1 MGGPE
6 PERRLPLRSAEV
18 VVDDA
23 TPQGKLGSPPT
34 AVGDLAVE
42 PHVSV
47 VIPCLDEA
55 ESIAECVEE
64 ALSALRRAG
73 LETEVVVVDNGSRDG
88 SAALAAA
95 AGARVVHEPRRGYG
109 HAYLAGFAAARGF
122 YVVMADG
129 DGTYDLR
136 DAARFCQELD
146 AGADVVI
153 GSRLRGTVH
162 PGAMPWLHRRIG
174 NPLLTWLL
182 NVFVGIRVSD
192 AHSGM
197 RAFRRSLL
205 PRLALC
211 STGME
216 LASEQL
222 VRSGRLGL
230 EIREL
235 PIDYRPRRGRSKLLW
250 LRDGWRHLWLLL
262 AHSPAW
268 LLLLPM
274 ALLGGA
280 GLLALREAVIPAGAL
295 AATGCLLLAAVSAAR
310 LSAPEPIQREP
321 QALLDGDLRPEP
333 EVPLSGGDVRL

>member
-1 MGGPE
+1 MGGPD
-6 PERRLPLRSAEV
+6 PEHRPLLRSAEV
-18 VVDDA
+18 FVDDA
-23 TPQGKLGSPPT
+23 TPQGNLGSPPT
-34 AVGDLAVE
+34 AMGDLGAE
-42 PHVSV
+42 PQVSV

-64 ALSALRRAG
+64 ALTALRRAG

-88 SAALAAA
+88 SAALAEA
-95 AGARVVHEPRRGYG
+95 AGARVVHEARRGYG
-109 HAYLAGFAAARGF
+109 RAYLAGFAAARGR

-174 NPLLTWLL
+174 NPLLTGLL
-182 NVFVGIRVSD
+182 NIFVGTRVSD

-216 LASEQL
+216 LASEHL

-235 PIDYRPRRGRSKLLW
+235 PIDYRPRRGNSKLLW

-268 LLLLPM
+268 LLLLPA
-274 ALLGGA
+274 ALLAGA

-295 AATGCLLLAAVSAAR
+295 AATGCLLLTTVSVAR
-310 LSAPEPIQREP
+310 LSAPEPVQREA
-321 QALLDGDLRPEP
+321 QSLLDGDLRPEA
-333 EVPLSGGDVRL
+333 ELSLSGGDVRL

>member
-1 MGGPE
+1 MGGPD
-6 PERRLPLRSAEV
+6 PEHRPLLRSAEV
-18 VVDDA
+18 FVDDA
-23 TPQGKLGSPPT
+23 TPQGNLGSPPT
-34 AVGDLAVE
+34 AMGDLGAE
-42 PHVSV
+42 PQVSV

-64 ALSALRRAG
+64 ALIALRRAG

-88 SAALAAA
+88 SAALAEA
-95 AGARVVHEPRRGYG
+95 AGARVVHEARRGYG
-109 HAYLAGFAAARGF
+109 RAYLAGFAAARGR

-174 NPLLTWLL
+174 NPLLTGLL
-182 NVFVGIRVSD
+182 NIFVGTRVSD

-216 LASEQL
+216 LASEHL

-235 PIDYRPRRGRSKLLW
+235 PIDYRPRRGHSKLLW

-274 ALLGGA
+274 ALLAGA
-280 GLLALREAVIPAGAL
+280 GLLALREAVIPAGVL
-295 AATGCLLLAAVSAAR
+295 GVTGCLLLAAVSVAR
-310 LSAPEPIQREP
+310 LSAPERVQREAQP
-321 QALLDGDLRPEP
+321 LLDGDLRPDAEL
-333 EVPLSGGDVRL
+333 PLSGGDVRL

>member
-1 MGGPE
+1 
-6 PERRLPLRSAEV
+6 
-18 VVDDA
+18 
-23 TPQGKLGSPPT
+23 
-34 AVGDLAVE
+34 VE
-42 PHVSV
+42 PDVSV

-55 ESIAECVEE
+55 ESIAECVQE
-64 ALSALRRAG
+64 ALIALRQAG
-73 LETEVVVVDNGSRDG
+73 LATEVIVVDNGSRDG
-88 SAALAAA
+88 SAALATA
-95 AGARVVHEPRRGYG
+95 AGARVIQEPRRGYG
-109 HAYLAGFAAARGF
+109 HAYLAGFAAARGR

-129 DGTYDLR
+129 DGTYDLS
-136 DAARFCQELD
+136 DAARFCKELD

-153 GSRLRGTVH
+153 GSRLRGTIH
-162 PGAMPWLHRRIG
+162 NGAMPWLHRRIG
-174 NPLLTWLL
+174 NPVLTWIL
-182 NVFVGIRVSD
+182 NAFVGTRVSD

-205 PRLALC
+205 PRLKLC

-235 PIDYRPRRGRSKLLW
+235 PIHYRPRRGRSKLFW

-262 AHSPAW
+262 AYSPAW

-274 ALLGGA
+274 VLLLGA
-280 GLLALREAVIPAGAL
+280 ALLALREAVLPAAAL
-295 AATGCLLLAAVSAAR
+295 AATGCLLLAALSMAR
-310 LSAPEPIQREP
+310 RSPPEPVQREP
-321 QALLDGDLRPEP
+321 EPLLDGDLRPEP

>member
-1 MGGPE
+1 
-6 PERRLPLRSAEV
+6 
-18 VVDDA
+18 
-23 TPQGKLGSPPT
+23 
-34 AVGDLAVE
+34 VE
-42 PHVSV
+42 PDVSV

-55 ESIAECVEE
+55 ESIAECVQE
-64 ALSALRRAG
+64 ALIALRQAG
-73 LETEVVVVDNGSRDG
+73 LATEVIVVDNGSRDG
-88 SAALAAA
+88 SAALATA
-95 AGARVVHEPRRGYG
+95 AGARVIQEPRRGYG
-109 HAYLAGFAAARGF
+109 HAYLAGFAAARGR

-129 DGTYDLR
+129 DGTYDLS
-136 DAARFCQELD
+136 DAARFCKELD

-153 GSRLRGTVH
+153 GSRLRGTIH
-162 PGAMPWLHRRIG
+162 NGAMPWLHRRIG
-174 NPLLTWLL
+174 NPVLTWIL
-182 NVFVGIRVSD
+182 NAFVGTRVSD

-205 PRLALC
+205 PRLKLC

-235 PIDYRPRRGRSKLLW
+235 PIHYRPRRGRSKLFW

-262 AHSPAW
+262 AYSPTW

-274 ALLGGA
+274 VLLLGA
-280 GLLALREAVIPAGAL
+280 ALLALREAVLPAAAL
-295 AATGCLLLAAVSAAR
+295 AATGCLLLAALSMAR
-310 LSAPEPIQREP
+310 RSPPEPVQREP
-321 QALLDGDLRPEP
+321 EPLLDGDLRPEP

>member
-1 MGGPE
+1 
-6 PERRLPLRSAEV
+6 
-18 VVDDA
+18 
-23 TPQGKLGSPPT
+23 
-34 AVGDLAVE
+34 VE
-42 PHVSV
+42 PDVSV

-55 ESIAECVEE
+55 ESIAECVQE
-64 ALSALRRAG
+64 ALIALRQAG
-73 LETEVVVVDNGSRDG
+73 LATEVIVVDNGSRDG

-95 AGARVVHEPRRGYG
+95 AGARVVQEPRRGYG
-109 HAYLAGFAAARGF
+109 HAYLAGFAAARGR

-129 DGTYDLR
+129 DGTYDLS
-136 DAARFCQELD
+136 DAVRFCKALD

-153 GSRLRGTVH
+153 GSRLRGTIH
-162 PGAMPWLHRRIG
+162 NGAMPWLHRRIG
-174 NPLLTWLL
+174 NPVLTWIL
-182 NVFVGIRVSD
+182 NVFVGTRVSD

-205 PRLALC
+205 PRLRLC

-230 EIREL
+230 DIREL
-235 PIDYRPRRGRSKLLW
+235 PIHYRPRSGRSKLFW

-262 AHSPAW
+262 AYSPAW

-274 ALLGGA
+274 ALLLGA
-280 GLLALREAVIPAGAL
+280 ALLALREAVLPAAAL
-295 AATGCLLLAAVSAAR
+295 AATGCLLLAALSMPR
-310 LSAPEPIQREP
+310 RSAPEPVQREP
-321 QALLDGDLRPEP
+321 EPLLDGDLRPEP